1 MEHQHT
7 PPVETAA
14 GIAIPS
20 RQPSAAAPSL
30 IPLEA
35 AGEGSLAQLDTETV
49 RRLWTSTY
57 NRDGKPDWSG
67 IFPYYHE
74 DILFKDSIQ
83 EVRGIIA
90 FQALCKRLTDR
101 CEQLSMHIP
110 SIVRDDSVIFMQW
123 EMTMRFKKYPSS
135 TIYGATKLTLAANGQ
150 IAEQR
155 DYYDLWGDIFDN
167 IPWFRKPYRKFMSR
181 KFG

>member
-1 MEHQHT
+1 MAQT
-7 PPVETAA
+7 YSLLSMDIET
-14 GIAIPS
+14 I
-20 RQPSAAAPSL
+20 R
-30 IPLEA
+30 E
-35 AGEGSLAQLDTETV
+35 
-49 RRLWTSTY
+49 LWSSTY

-74 DILFKDSIQ
+74 DTRFKDSIQ
-83 EVRGIIA
+83 EVCGIAA
-90 FQALCKRLTDR
+90 FKALCKRLTDR
-101 CEQLSMHIP
+101 CEQLSMQIP
-110 SIVRDDSVIFMQW
+110 SIVCDGGVVFMQW

-135 TIYGATKLTLAANGQ
+135 TIYGTTKLTLGEDGR

-167 IPWFRKPYRKFMSR
+167 IPWFKKPYRRFMHR

>member
-1 MEHQHT
+1 MTQT
-7 PPVETAA
+7 N
-14 GIAIPS
+14 
-20 RQPSAAAPSL
+20 SL
-30 IPLEA
+30 FSMDNMTIRE
-35 AGEGSLAQLDTETV
+35 
-49 RRLWTSTY
+49 LWSSTY

-74 DILFKDSIQ
+74 DIHIKDSIQ
-83 EVRGIIA
+83 EVRGIEP
-90 FQALCKRLTDR
+90 FKALCKRLTDR

-110 SIVRDDSVIFMQW
+110 SIVRDGGVIFMQW
-123 EMTMRFKKYPSS
+123 EMTMRFKKHPSS
-135 TIYGATKLTLAANGQ
+135 TIYGTTKLTLAEDGR

-167 IPWFRKPYRKFMSR
+167 IPWFKKPYRKFMHR